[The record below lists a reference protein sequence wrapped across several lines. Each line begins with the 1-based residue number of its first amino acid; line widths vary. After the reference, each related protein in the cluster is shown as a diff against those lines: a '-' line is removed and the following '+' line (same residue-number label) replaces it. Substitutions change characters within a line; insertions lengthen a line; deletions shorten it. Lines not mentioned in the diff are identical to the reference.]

1 MRSNTSSNR
10 RHSDEEPVRGVK
22 PPAVLT
28 DLDRALDDMSGK
40 EFLGLMSVFEELH
53 QSVLEADLEASER
66 VLKEL
71 GWVFGHA
78 VGRRARRDLSD
89 DDKTFLR
96 SVDDFYD
103 RGQE

>member
-10 RHSDEEPVRGVK
+10 RHDGEPVHGVK

-28 DLDRALDDMSGK
+28 NLDRALDDVPPD
-40 EFLGLMSVFEELH
+40 ELLGLASVFQDLH
-53 QSVLEADLEASER
+53 DSALDAGLEASER
-66 VLKEL
+66 VLKE
-71 GWVFGHA
+71 FGLVVGYA